1 LLSLI
6 KGVWGIFMISKI
18 RHFLNIGI
26 WEIRLTE
33 INPFKAFVIRWLR
46 VFLFASRQFYQD
58 KCPERASALTYYSLL
73 SIVPVIGLVFGIA
86 KGFGLEKIIQNQILQ
101 FAQRGGWQVE
111 IVNRILNF
119 SSSLLEQTRGGLI
132 AGVGVIFL
140 FWTLISILG
149 NIEGSF
155 NDIWEVRRSRTYM
168 RKFTDYLAIAVF
180 TPILVIIS
188 SSFTVVAASQAKLI
202 VQKIALLGAISP
214 VIFFLLNLLPYVSIW
229 FLLILNYMVLPNTRV
244 PLRAGI
250 FAGIAAG
257 TIYQIVQWIYI
268 KFQIGVASYGYI
280 YGSFAALPLFLVWLQ
295 ISWMIVLFGA
305 EIAFAYEHV
314 ETFGF
319 HPDHSRISM
328 SSKKVLMLKIF
339 HLLVKRFSQGEAPL
353 SARQIAHALEIPV
366 RLVRQLLNE
375 LAGVGLVI
383 ETTKGKEH
391 EVTFQPAKAIENI
404 TVKHTLDAI
413 ERHGDTFLPV
423 TQSTTEGEKL
433 SDHLRSIAEAV
444 EKAPGNVVL
453 KDV

>member
-1 LLSLI
+1 
-6 KGVWGIFMISKI
+6 MISKI
-18 RHFLNIGI
+18 RHFLSIGI

-33 INPFKAFVIRWLR
+33 INLFKAVLIRWLR
-46 VFLFASRQFYQD
+46 VFLFASREFYQD

-86 KGFGLEKIIQNQILQ
+86 KGFGLEKIIQDQIEQ

-111 IVNRILNF
+111 AVDRILSF
-119 SSSLLEQTRGGLI
+119 SNSLVEQTKGGLI
-132 AGVGVIFL
+132 AGVGVVFL

-149 NIEGSF
+149 NIEGAF
-155 NDIWEVRRSRTYM
+155 NNIWEVRRSRTYM

-202 VQKIALLGAISP
+202 VQKIALLGAISS

-229 FLLILNYMVLPNTRV
+229 FLLTLNYMVLPNTRV

-257 TIYQIVQWIYI
+257 TIYQIVQWVYI
-268 KFQIGVASYGYI
+268 KFQIGVAQYGAI

-305 EIAFAYEHV
+305 EIAFAHEQT

-328 SSKKVLMLKIF
+328 SSKKVLTLKIF
-339 HLLVKRFSQGEAPL
+339 HLLVKRFSQGEVPL
-353 SARQIAHALEIPV
+353 SAHQIAHALEIPV
-366 RLVRQLLNE
+366 RLVRHLLNE
-375 LAGVGLVI
+375 LAGAGLVI
-383 ETTKGKEH
+383 EAIREKGH
-391 EVTFQPAKAIENI
+391 EVAFQPAKTIENI

-413 ERHGDTFLPV
+413 EHYGDAFLPV
-423 TQSTTEGEKL
+423 TQSAEGEKL

>member
-1 LLSLI
+1 
-6 KGVWGIFMISKI
+6 MISKI

-33 INPFKAFVIRWLR
+33 INPFKAFLIRWLR
-46 VFLFASRQFYQD
+46 VFLFASREFYQD

-86 KGFGLEKIIQNQILQ
+86 KGFGLDRIIQNQILQ

-111 IVNRILNF
+111 VVNRILTF
-119 SSSLLEQTRGGLI
+119 SSSLLDQTKGGLI
-132 AGVGVIFL
+132 AGIGVVFL

-202 VQKIALLGAISP
+202 VQKIALLGPISS
-214 VIFFLLNLLPYVSIW
+214 VIFFLLNMLPYVSIW
-229 FLLILNYMVLPNTRV
+229 ILLTLNYMVLPNTRV

-391 EVTFQPAKAIENI
+391 EVTFQPAKTIENI

-423 TQSTTEGEKL
+423 TQSTEEEKL

>member
-1 LLSLI
+1 
-6 KGVWGIFMISKI
+6 MISKI
-18 RHFLNIGI
+18 RHFLKVGI

-33 INPFKAFVIRWLR
+33 VNAFKAILIRWLR
-46 VFLFASRQFYQD
+46 VFLFASREFHQD

-86 KGFGLEKIIQNQILQ
+86 KGFGLEEIIQHQIEQ
-101 FAQRGGWQVE
+101 FAQRGSWQVGAVE
-111 IVNRILNF
+111 RVLSF
-119 SSSLLEQTRGGLI
+119 SNSLLKQTKGGLI
-132 AGVGVIFL
+132 AGVGVVFL

-155 NDIWEVRRSRTYM
+155 NDIWEVRTSRTYM

-214 VIFFLLNLLPYVSIW
+214 VIFFLLKLLPYVSIW
-229 FLLILNYMVLPNTRV
+229 LLLTLNYMVLPNTRV

-257 TIYQIVQWIYI
+257 TIYQIVQWIYV

-295 ISWMIVLFGA
+295 ISWIIVLFGA

-328 SSKKVLMLKIF
+328 SSKKVLTLKIF
-339 HLLVKRFSQGEAPL
+339 HLLVKRFSKGEAPL
-353 SARQIAHALEIPV
+353 SARQIGYALEIPV
-366 RLVRQLLNE
+366 RLVRQLLFE
-375 LAGVGLVI
+375 LSGVGLVI
-383 ETTKGKEH
+383 ETSKGKEQ
-391 EVTFQPAKAIENI
+391 EVTFQPAKTIENI
-404 TVKHTLDAI
+404 TVKNTLDAI
-413 ERHGDTFLPV
+413 ERYGDAFLPAA
-423 TQSTTEGEKL
+423 QSTEGEKL
-433 SDHLRSIAEAV
+433 SDHLRNIGEAI

-453 KDV
+453 KEV